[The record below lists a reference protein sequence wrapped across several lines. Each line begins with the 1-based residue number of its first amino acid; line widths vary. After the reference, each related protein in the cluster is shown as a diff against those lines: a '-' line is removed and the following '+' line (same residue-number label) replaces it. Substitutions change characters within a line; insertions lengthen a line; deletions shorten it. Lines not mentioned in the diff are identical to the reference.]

1 MTSSLKQLTLF
12 NQGLGKTSRFT
23 KGVDGTLQAI
33 EHLGY
38 VQIDTISVVE
48 RAHHHILWSRVPDY
62 DLNHL
67 NSLVRERQIF
77 EYWYHAASYLPMKDY
92 RYALPA
98 MMSVR
103 NGESRYFNRGDQH
116 LMNEILVRVRAEGK
130 IRLRDIDKN
139 NKKSLGNWWN
149 TGPGRRAFEQLY
161 MQGDLMICE
170 RNGMEKVYD
179 LTERC
184 LPENIDLRMPTL
196 YEYAQYLFNNTLRAH
211 GAFTWKQLVHLKKND
226 LKEAMS
232 VVLKEQID
240 AGVVSVVKL
249 ADGQTLYVDV
259 AAIEQKVETDFG
271 LKILS
276 PFDNSLIHRDRLT
289 SLFEFDYRIE
299 CYVPAAKRVYGY
311 FCLPIL
317 YQDELVGRLDCK
329 AHRSIKELEMISLHL
344 EKKTIK
350 DKEHFFFELD
360 QELKRFAAFNQC
372 LTINDKVIKLI
383 RTKI

>member
-12 NQGLGKTSRFT
+12 NQGLGKTSRFA

-62 DLNHL
+62 ELSHL
-67 NSLVRERQIF
+67 NSLVGERQIF

-116 LMNEILVRVRAEGK
+116 LMNEILARVRAEGK

-170 RNGMEKVYD
+170 RNGMEKVFD

-184 LPENIDLRMPTL
+184 LPENIDLSMPTL

-226 LKEAMS
+226 LKETMR
-232 VVLKEQID
+232 VVLKEHID
-240 AGVVSVVKL
+240 AGVVSAIKL
-249 ADGQTLYVDV
+249 EKGQMLYVEV
-259 AAIEQKVETDFG
+259 AALEQKFNTEFG

-276 PFDNSLIHRDRLT
+276 PFDNSLIHRDRLA

-329 AHRSIKELEMISLHL
+329 AHRSIKELEVISLHL
-344 EKKTIK
+344 EKTVKN
-350 DKEHFFFELD
+350 KELFFFELE

-372 LTINDKVIKLI
+372 STINDKVIKLI

>member
-12 NQGLGKTSRFT
+12 NQGLGKTSRFA
-23 KGVDGTLQAI
+23 KGMDGTLQAI

-62 DLNHL
+62 ELSHL
-67 NSLVRERQIF
+67 NSLVGERQIF

-103 NGESRYFNRGDQH
+103 KGESRYFNRGDQQ
-116 LMNEILVRVRAEGK
+116 LMNEILARVRAEGK

-170 RNGMEKVYD
+170 RNGMEKVFD

-184 LPENIDLRMPTL
+184 LPGNIDLSMPTL

-226 LKEAMS
+226 LKETMR
-232 VVLKEQID
+232 VVLKEHID
-240 AGVVSVVKL
+240 AGVVSAIKL
-249 ADGQTLYVDV
+249 EKGQMLYVEV
-259 AAIEQKVETDFG
+259 AALEQKFNTEFG

-276 PFDNSLIHRDRLT
+276 PFDNSLIHRDRLA

-299 CYVPAAKRVYGY
+299 CYVPAGKRVYGY

-329 AHRSIKELEMISLHL
+329 AHRSIKELEVISLHL
-344 EKKTIK
+344 EKTVKN
-350 DKEHFFFELD
+350 KELFFFELE

-372 LTINDKVIKLI
+372 STINDKVIKLI

>member
-12 NQGLGKTSRFT
+12 NQGLGKTSRFA
-23 KGVDGTLQAI
+23 KGLEGTLQAI

-62 DLNHL
+62 ELSHL

-103 NGESRYFNRGDQH
+103 NGESRYFNRGDQQ
-116 LMNEILVRVRAEGK
+116 LMNEILARVRAEGK

-184 LPENIDLRMPTL
+184 LSENIDLSMPTL

-226 LKEAMS
+226 LKETMRA
-232 VVLKEQID
+232 VLMEQID
-240 AGVVSVVKL
+240 TGVVSAIKL
-249 ADGQTLYVDV
+249 ENGQTLYVDAV
-259 AAIEQKVETDFG
+259 AIEQKLNTEFG

-276 PFDNSLIHRDRLT
+276 PFDNSLIHRDRLA

-317 YQDELVGRLDCK
+317 YQDELVGRVDCK
-329 AHRSIKELEMISLHL
+329 AHRSIKELEVISLHL
-344 EKKTIK
+344 EKTIK
-350 DKEHFFFELD
+350 NKELFFFELE

-372 LTINDKVIKLI
+372 STINDKVIKLI
-383 RTKI
+383 HTKI

>member
-1 MTSSLKQLTLF
+1 MTFSLKQLTLF
-12 NQGLGKTSRFT
+12 NQGLAKTSRFA
-23 KGVDGTLQAI
+23 KGMDGTLQAI

-38 VQIDTISVVE
+38 VQIDTILVVE

-62 DLNHL
+62 ELSHL
-67 NSLVRERQIF
+67 NSLVGERQIF

-103 NGESRYFNRGDQH
+103 KGESRYFNRGDQH
-116 LMNEILVRVRAEGK
+116 LMNEILARVRAEGK

-184 LPENIDLRMPTL
+184 LPENIDLSIPTL
-196 YEYAQYLFNNTLRAH
+196 CEYAQYLFNNTLRAH

-226 LKEAMS
+226 LKETMRII
-232 VVLKEQID
+232 LKEHID
-240 AGVVSVVKL
+240 AGVISAIKL
-249 ADGQTLYVDV
+249 ENGQTLYVDV
-259 AAIEQKVETDFG
+259 AAIEQKVSTDFG

-276 PFDNSLIHRDRLT
+276 PFDNSLIHRDRLA

-317 YQDELVGRLDCK
+317 YQDELVGRVDCK
-329 AHRSIKELEMISLHL
+329 AHRSIKELEVISLHL
-344 EKKTIK
+344 EKTVKN
-350 DKEHFFFELD
+350 KELFFFELE
-360 QELKRFAAFNQC
+360 QELKHFAAFNQC
-372 LTINDKVIKLI
+372 STINDEVIKRI
-383 RTKI
+383 CTKI

>member
-1 MTSSLKQLTLF
+1 MTSFLKQLTLF
-12 NQGLGKTSRFT
+12 NQGLGKTSRFA
-23 KGVDGTLQAI
+23 KGMDGTLQAI

-62 DLNHL
+62 ELNHL
-67 NSLVRERQIF
+67 NSLVGERQIF

-103 NGESRYFNRGDQH
+103 KGESRYFNRGDQH
-116 LMNEILVRVRAEGK
+116 LMNEILARVRAEGK

-170 RNGMEKVYD
+170 RNGMEKVFD

-184 LPENIDLRMPTL
+184 LPENIDLSMPTL

-226 LKEAMS
+226 LKEIMRI
-232 VVLKEQID
+232 VLKEQID
-240 AGVVSVVKL
+240 AGVVSAIKL
-249 ADGQTLYVDV
+249 ENGQTLYVDV
-259 AAIEQKVETDFG
+259 AAMELKVSTDFG

-276 PFDNSLIHRDRLT
+276 PFDNSLIHRDRLA

-317 YQDELVGRLDCK
+317 YQDELVGRVDCK
-329 AHRSIKELEMISLHL
+329 AHRSIKELEVISLHL
-344 EKKTIK
+344 EKTVKN
-350 DKEHFFFELD
+350 KELFLFELER
-360 QELKRFAAFNQC
+360 ELKRFADFNQC
-372 LTINDKVIKLI
+372 STINDKVIKRI

>member
-12 NQGLGKTSRFT
+12 NQGLGKTSRFA
-23 KGVDGTLQAI
+23 KGMDGTLQAI

-62 DLNHL
+62 ELSHL
-67 NSLVRERQIF
+67 NSLVGERQIF

-103 NGESRYFNRGDQH
+103 KGESRYFNRGDQQ
-116 LMNEILVRVRAEGK
+116 LMNEILARVRAEGK

-170 RNGMEKVYD
+170 RNGMEKVFD

-184 LPENIDLRMPTL
+184 LPGNIDLSMPTL

-226 LKEAMS
+226 LKETMR

-240 AGVVSVVKL
+240 AGVVSVIKL
-249 ADGQTLYVDV
+249 ENGQTLYVDV
-259 AAIEQKVETDFG
+259 AAMEQKVSTDFG

-276 PFDNSLIHRDRLT
+276 PFDNSLIHRDRLAF
-289 SLFEFDYRIE
+289 LFEFDYRIE

-317 YQDELVGRLDCK
+317 YQDELVGRVDCK
-329 AHRSIKELEMISLHL
+329 AHRSIKELEVISLHL
-344 EKKTIK
+344 EKTIK
-350 DKEHFFFELD
+350 NKELFFFELE

-372 LTINDKVIKLI
+372 STINDKVIKLI
-383 RTKI
+383 HTKI

>member
-12 NQGLGKTSRFT
+12 NQGLGKTSRFA
-23 KGVDGTLQAI
+23 KGMDGTLQAI

-62 DLNHL
+62 ELSHL
-67 NSLVRERQIF
+67 NSLVGERQIF

-116 LMNEILVRVRAEGK
+116 LMNEILARVRAEGK

-170 RNGMEKVYD
+170 RNGMEKVFD

-184 LPENIDLRMPTL
+184 LPGNIDLSMPTL

-226 LKEAMS
+226 LKETMR

-240 AGVVSVVKL
+240 AGVVSVIKL
-249 ADGQTLYVDV
+249 ENGQTLYVDV
-259 AAIEQKVETDFG
+259 AAMEQKVSTDFG

-276 PFDNSLIHRDRLT
+276 PFDNSLIHRDRLA

-317 YQDELVGRLDCK
+317 YQDELVGRVDCK
-329 AHRSIKELEMISLHL
+329 AHRSIKELEVISLHL
-344 EKKTIK
+344 EKTVKN
-350 DKEHFFFELD
+350 KELFFFELE

-372 LTINDKVIKLI
+372 STINDKVIQRI

>member
-12 NQGLGKTSRFT
+12 NQGLGKTSRFA
-23 KGVDGTLQAI
+23 KGVNGTLQAI

-62 DLNHL
+62 ELSHL
-67 NSLVRERQIF
+67 NYLVRERQIF

-98 MMSVR
+98 MMSIR

-116 LMNEILVRVRAEGK
+116 LMNEILARVRAEGK

-226 LKEAMS
+226 LKEIMR

-240 AGVVSVVKL
+240 AGVVSAIKL
-249 ADGQTLYVDV
+249 ENGQTLYVDV
-259 AAIEQKVETDFG
+259 AAIEQKVTTDFG

-299 CYVPAAKRVYGY
+299 CYVPAAKRVFGY

-317 YQDELVGRLDCK
+317 FQDELVGRVDCK
-329 AHRSIKELEMISLHL
+329 AHRFVKELEVISLHL
-344 EKKTIK
+344 EKTVKN
-350 DKEHFFFELD
+350 KELFFFELE
-360 QELKRFAAFNQC
+360 QELSRFAAFNQC
-372 LTINDKVIKLI
+372 STINDKVIKLI

>member
-12 NQGLGKTSRFT
+12 NQGLGKTSRFA
-23 KGVDGTLQAI
+23 KGLDGTLQAI

-62 DLNHL
+62 ELSHL
-67 NSLVRERQIF
+67 NSLVGERQIF

-116 LMNEILVRVRAEGK
+116 LMNEILARVRAEGK

-170 RNGMEKVYD
+170 RNGIEKVFD
-179 LTERC
+179 LTERY
-184 LPENIDLRMPTL
+184 LPENIDLSMPTL

-226 LKEAMS
+226 LKETMR
-232 VVLKEQID
+232 VVLKEHID
-240 AGVVSVVKL
+240 AGVVSAIKL
-249 ADGQTLYVDV
+249 ENGQTLYVDV
-259 AAIEQKVETDFG
+259 AAMEQKVSTDFG

-276 PFDNSLIHRDRLT
+276 PFDNSLIHRDRLA

-317 YQDELVGRLDCK
+317 YQDELVGRVDCK
-329 AHRSIKELEMISLHL
+329 AHRSIKELEVISLHL
-344 EKKTIK
+344 EKTIK
-350 DKEHFFFELD
+350 NKELFFFELE

-372 LTINDKVIKLI
+372 STINDKVIKLI
-383 RTKI
+383 HTKI

>member
-12 NQGLGKTSRFT
+12 NQGLGKTSRFA
-23 KGVDGTLQAI
+23 KGLEGTLQAI

-62 DLNHL
+62 ELSHL
-67 NSLVRERQIF
+67 NSLVGERQIF

-116 LMNEILVRVRAEGK
+116 LMNEILARVRAEGK

-170 RNGMEKVYD
+170 RNGMEKVFD

-184 LPENIDLRMPTL
+184 LPENIDLSMPTL

-226 LKEAMS
+226 LKEIMR
-232 VVLKEQID
+232 VVLKEHID
-240 AGVVSVVKL
+240 AGVVSAIKL
-249 ADGQTLYVDV
+249 EKGQMLYVEV
-259 AAIEQKVETDFG
+259 AALEQKFNTEFG

-276 PFDNSLIHRDRLT
+276 PFDNSLIHRDRLA

-329 AHRSIKELEMISLHL
+329 AHRSIKELEVISLHL
-344 EKKTIK
+344 EKTVKN
-350 DKEHFFFELD
+350 KELFFFELQ
-360 QELKRFAAFNQC
+360 QELKRFAVFNQC
-372 LTINDKVIKLI
+372 STINDKVIKLI

>member
-12 NQGLGKTSRFT
+12 NQGLGKTSRFA
-23 KGVDGTLQAI
+23 KGMDGTLQAI

-62 DLNHL
+62 ELSHL
-67 NSLVRERQIF
+67 NSLVGERQIF

-92 RYALPA
+92 RYALPT

-116 LMNEILVRVRAEGK
+116 LMNEILARVRAEGK

-170 RNGMEKVYD
+170 RNGMEKVFD

-184 LPENIDLRMPTL
+184 LPGNIDLSMPTL

-226 LKEAMS
+226 LKETMR
-232 VVLKEQID
+232 VVLKEQIG
-240 AGVVSVVKL
+240 AGVVSAIKL
-249 ADGQTLYVDV
+249 ENGQTLYVDV
-259 AAIEQKVETDFG
+259 AAIEKKVSTDFG

-276 PFDNSLIHRDRLT
+276 PFDNSLIHRDRLA

-317 YQDELVGRLDCK
+317 YQDELIGRVDCK
-329 AHRSIKELEMISLHL
+329 AHRSIKELEVISLHI
-344 EKKTIK
+344 EKTVKN
-350 DKEHFFFELD
+350 KELFFFELE

-372 LTINDKVIKLI
+372 STINDKVIKLI

>member
-12 NQGLGKTSRFT
+12 NQGLGKTSRFA
-23 KGVDGTLQAI
+23 KGLDGTLQAI
-33 EHLGY
+33 KYLGY

-62 DLNHL
+62 DLSHL
-67 NSLVRERQIF
+67 NNLVRERQIF

-103 NGESRYFNRGDQH
+103 KGESRYFNRGDQH
-116 LMNEILVRVRAEGK
+116 LMNEILARVRAEGK

-149 TGPGRRAFEQLY
+149 TGPGHRAFEQLY

-184 LPENIDLRMPTL
+184 LPENIDLSMPTL
-196 YEYAQYLFNNTLRAH
+196 DEYAQYLFNNTLRAH

-226 LKEAMS
+226 LKETMR
-232 VVLKEQID
+232 VVLNEQID
-240 AGVVSVVKL
+240 AGVVSAIKL
-249 ADGQTLYVDV
+249 EDGQTIYVDV
-259 AAIEQKVETDFG
+259 AAIEQKGNTDFG

-299 CYVPAAKRVYGY
+299 CYVPAVKRVFGY

-317 YQDELVGRLDCK
+317 YQDELVGRIDCK
-329 AHRSIKELEMISLHL
+329 AHRTVKELEVISLHL
-344 EKKTIK
+344 EKTIK
-350 DKEHFFFELD
+350 DKALFFFELE
-360 QELKRFAAFNQC
+360 QELKRFAEFNQC
-372 LTINDKVIKLI
+372 SIINDKVIKLI
-383 RTKI
+383 R

>member
-12 NQGLGKTSRFT
+12 NQGLGKTSRFA
-23 KGVDGTLQAI
+23 KGMDGTLQAI

-48 RAHHHILWSRVPDY
+48 RAHHHILWNRVPDY
-62 DLNHL
+62 ELSHL
-67 NSLVRERQIF
+67 NSLVGERQIF

-92 RYALPA
+92 RYALPS

-116 LMNEILVRVRAEGK
+116 LMNEILARVRAEGK

-170 RNGMEKVYD
+170 RNGMEKGFD

-184 LPENIDLRMPTL
+184 LPENIDLSMPTL

-226 LKEAMS
+226 LKETMR
-232 VVLKEQID
+232 VVLKEHID
-240 AGVVSVVKL
+240 AGVVSAIKL
-249 ADGQTLYVDV
+249 ENGQTLYVDV
-259 AAIEQKVETDFG
+259 AAMEQKVSTDFG

-276 PFDNSLIHRDRLT
+276 PFDNSLIHRDRLA

-317 YQDELVGRLDCK
+317 YQDELVGRVDCK
-329 AHRSIKELEMISLHL
+329 AHRSIKELEVISLHL
-344 EKKTIK
+344 EKTVKN
-350 DKEHFFFELD
+350 KELFFFELE

-372 LTINDKVIKLI
+372 STINDKVIKRI

>member
-12 NQGLGKTSRFT
+12 NQGLGKTSRFA
-23 KGVDGTLQAI
+23 KGMDGTLQAI

-62 DLNHL
+62 DLSHL
-67 NSLVRERQIF
+67 NNLVRERQIF

-103 NGESRYFNRGDQH
+103 KGESRYFNRGDQH
-116 LMNEILVRVRAEGK
+116 LMNEILARVHAEGR

-184 LPENIDLRMPTL
+184 LPENIDLSMPTL
-196 YEYAQYLFNNTLRAH
+196 HEYAQYLFNTTLRAH
-211 GAFTWKQLVHLKKND
+211 GAFTWKQLVHLKGKD
-226 LKEAMS
+226 LKEAMR

-240 AGVVSVVKL
+240 AGVVSAIKL
-249 ADGQTLYVDV
+249 DDGQTLYVDV
-259 AAIEQKVETDFG
+259 AAIEQNVNTDFG

-299 CYVPAAKRVYGY
+299 CYVPAAKRVFGY

-317 YQDELVGRLDCK
+317 YQDELVGRIDCK
-329 AHRSIKELEMISLHL
+329 AHRTVKELEVISLHL
-344 EKKTIK
+344 EKTIK
-350 DKEHFFFELD
+350 DKELFFFELE
-360 QELKRFAAFNQC
+360 QEIKRFAEFNQC
-372 LTINDKVIKLI
+372 TIINDKVIKFI
-383 RTKI
+383 R

>member
-1 MTSSLKQLTLF
+1 MTSSLKRLALF
-12 NQGLGKTSRFT
+12 NQGLGKTSPFA

-62 DLNHL
+62 DLSHL
-67 NSLVRERQIF
+67 NNLVRERQIF

-92 RYALPA
+92 RYVLPA

-103 NGESRYFNRGDQH
+103 KGESRYFNRGDQH
-116 LMNEILVRVRAEGK
+116 LMNEILARVRAEGR

-179 LTERC
+179 LSERC
-184 LPENIDLRMPTL
+184 LPENIDLSMPTVH
-196 YEYAQYLFNNTLRAH
+196 EYAQYLFNTTLRAH
-211 GAFTWKQLVHLKKND
+211 GAFTWKQLVHLKGKD
-226 LKEAMS
+226 LKEAMR

-240 AGVVSVVKL
+240 AGVVSAIQL
-249 ADGQTLYVDV
+249 TDGQTLYVDV
-259 AAIEQKVETDFG
+259 AAIEQNVNIDFG

-299 CYVPAAKRVYGY
+299 CYVPAAKRVFGY
-311 FCLPIL
+311 FCLPLL
-317 YQDELVGRLDCK
+317 YQDELVGRIDCK
-329 AHRSIKELEMISLHL
+329 AHRTVKELEVISIHI
-344 EKKTIK
+344 EKTIK
-350 DKEHFFFELD
+350 DKELFFFELE
-360 QELKRFAAFNQC
+360 QEIKRFAEFNQC
-372 LTINDKVIKLI
+372 TIINDKVIKLI
-383 RTKI
+383 R

>member
-12 NQGLGKTSRFT
+12 NQGLGKTIRFA
-23 KGVDGTLQAI
+23 KGMDGTLQAI

-62 DLNHL
+62 ELSHL
-67 NSLVRERQIF
+67 NSLVGERQIF

-116 LMNEILVRVRAEGK
+116 LMNEILARVRAEGK

-170 RNGMEKVYD
+170 RNGMEKGFD

-184 LPENIDLRMPTL
+184 LPENIDLSMPTL

-226 LKEAMS
+226 LKETMR
-232 VVLKEQID
+232 VVLKEHID
-240 AGVVSVVKL
+240 AGVVSAIKL
-249 ADGQTLYVDV
+249 ENGQTLYVDV
-259 AAIEQKVETDFG
+259 AAMEQKVSTDFG

-276 PFDNSLIHRDRLT
+276 PFDNSLIHRDRLA

-317 YQDELVGRLDCK
+317 YQDELVGRVDCK
-329 AHRSIKELEMISLHL
+329 AHRSIKELEVISLHL
-344 EKKTIK
+344 EKTVKN
-350 DKEHFFFELD
+350 KELFFFELE

-372 LTINDKVIKLI
+372 STINDKVIKRI

>member
-12 NQGLGKTSRFT
+12 NQGLGKTSRFA
-23 KGVDGTLQAI
+23 KGMDGTLQAI
-33 EHLGY
+33 EYLGY

-62 DLNHL
+62 ELSHL
-67 NSLVRERQIF
+67 NSLVGERQIF

-103 NGESRYFNRGDQH
+103 TGESRYFNRGDQQ
-116 LMNEILVRVRAEGK
+116 LMNEILARVRAEGK

-184 LPENIDLRMPTL
+184 LPENIDLSMPTL

-211 GAFTWKQLVHLKKND
+211 GAFTWKQLVHLKKNN
-226 LKEAMS
+226 LKEIMR

-240 AGVVSVVKL
+240 AGVVSAIKL
-249 ADGQTLYVDV
+249 ENGQTLYVDV
-259 AAIEQKVETDFG
+259 AAMEQKVSTDFG

-276 PFDNSLIHRDRLT
+276 PFDNSLIHRDRLA

-317 YQDELVGRLDCK
+317 YQDELVGRVDCK
-329 AHRSIKELEMISLHL
+329 AHRSIKELEVISLHL
-344 EKKTIK
+344 EKTVKN
-350 DKEHFFFELD
+350 KELFFFELE

-372 LTINDKVIKLI
+372 LTINDKVIQRI

>member
-12 NQGLGKTSRFT
+12 NQGLGKTSRFA
-23 KGVDGTLQAI
+23 KGMDGTLQAI

-62 DLNHL
+62 ELSHL
-67 NSLVRERQIF
+67 NSLVGERQIF

-116 LMNEILVRVRAEGK
+116 LMNEILARVRAEGK

-170 RNGMEKVYD
+170 RNGMEKVFD

-184 LPENIDLRMPTL
+184 LPENIDLSMPAL

-226 LKEAMS
+226 LKEIMRI
-232 VVLKEQID
+232 VLKEQID
-240 AGVVSVVKL
+240 AGVVSVIKL
-249 ADGQTLYVDV
+249 ENGQTLYVDV
-259 AAIEQKVETDFG
+259 AAMEQKVSTDFG

-276 PFDNSLIHRDRLT
+276 PFDNSLIHRDRLA

-317 YQDELVGRLDCK
+317 YQDELVGRVDCK

-344 EKKTIK
+344 EKTVKN
-350 DKEHFFFELD
+350 KELFFFELE
-360 QELKRFAAFNQC
+360 QEFKRFAAFNQC
-372 LTINDKVIKLI
+372 STINDKVIQRI

>member
-12 NQGLGKTSRFT
+12 NQGLGKTSRFA
-23 KGVDGTLQAI
+23 KGLEGTLQAI

-62 DLNHL
+62 ELSHL

-103 NGESRYFNRGDQH
+103 KGESRYFNRGDQQ
-116 LMNEILVRVRAEGK
+116 LMNEILARVRAEGK

-179 LTERC
+179 LTECC
-184 LPENIDLRMPTL
+184 LPENIDLSMPTL

-226 LKEAMS
+226 LKETMRA
-232 VVLKEQID
+232 VLMEQID
-240 AGVVSVVKL
+240 AGVVSAITL
-249 ADGQTLYVDV
+249 ENGQTLYVDAV
-259 AAIEQKVETDFG
+259 AIEQKLNTEFG

-276 PFDNSLIHRDRLT
+276 PFDNSLIHRDRLA

-317 YQDELVGRLDCK
+317 YQDELVGRVDCK
-329 AHRSIKELEMISLHL
+329 AHRSIKELEVISLHL
-344 EKKTIK
+344 EKTVKN
-350 DKEHFFFELD
+350 KELFFFELE

-372 LTINDKVIKLI
+372 STINDKVIQRI

>member
-1 MTSSLKQLTLF
+1 MTSSLKRLALF
-12 NQGLGKTSRFT
+12 NQGLGKISPFA
-23 KGVDGTLQAI
+23 KGVEGTLQAI

-48 RAHHHILWSRVPDY
+48 RAHHHILWSRVHDY

-67 NSLVRERQIF
+67 NNLVRERQIF
-77 EYWYHAASYLPMKDY
+77 EYWYHAASYLPMRDY
-92 RYALPA
+92 RYVLPA

-103 NGESRYFNRGDQH
+103 KGESRYFNRGDQH
-116 LMNEILVRVRAEGK
+116 LMNEILARVRAEGR

-149 TGPGRRAFEQLY
+149 TGPGRRTFEQLY

-211 GAFTWKQLVHLKKND
+211 GAFTWKQLVHLKGKD
-226 LKEAMS
+226 LKETML
-232 VVLKEQID
+232 VVLKEQVD
-240 AGVVSVVKL
+240 AGVVSAVKL
-249 ADGQTLYVDV
+249 ADGQTLYVD
-259 AAIEQKVETDFG
+259 AIEQKVETDFG

-299 CYVPAAKRVYGY
+299 CYVPSAKRVYGY

-329 AHRSIKELEMISLHL
+329 AHRSIKELEVISLHL
-344 EKKTIK
+344 EKTIK
-350 DKEHFFFELD
+350 DKELFFL
-360 QELKRFAAFNQC
+360 N
-372 LTINDKVIKLI
+372 
-383 RTKI
+383 

>member
-12 NQGLGKTSRFT
+12 NQGLGKTSRFA
-23 KGVDGTLQAI
+23 KGMDGTLQAI

-62 DLNHL
+62 ELSHL
-67 NSLVRERQIF
+67 NSLVGARQIF

-116 LMNEILVRVRAEGK
+116 LMNEILARVRAEGK

-139 NKKSLGNWWN
+139 NKKSVGNWWN

-170 RNGMEKVYD
+170 RNGMEKVFD

-184 LPENIDLRMPTL
+184 LPENIDLSMPTL

-226 LKEAMS
+226 LKETMR

-240 AGVVSVVKL
+240 AGVVSAIKL
-249 ADGQTLYVDV
+249 ENGQTLYVDV
-259 AAIEQKVETDFG
+259 AAIEKKVSTDFG

-276 PFDNSLIHRDRLT
+276 PFDNSLIHRDRLA

-317 YQDELVGRLDCK
+317 YQDELVGRVDCK
-329 AHRSIKELEMISLHL
+329 AHRSIKELEVISLHL
-344 EKKTIK
+344 EKTVKN
-350 DKEHFFFELD
+350 KELFFFELE

-372 LTINDKVIKLI
+372 LTINDKVIQRI

>member
-12 NQGLGKTSRFT
+12 NQGLGKTSRFS
-23 KGVDGTLQAI
+23 KGMDGTLQAI

-62 DLNHL
+62 ELSHL
-67 NSLVRERQIF
+67 NSLVGERQIF

-116 LMNEILVRVRAEGK
+116 LMNEILARVRAEGK

-170 RNGMEKVYD
+170 RNGIEKVFD
-179 LTERC
+179 LTERY
-184 LPENIDLRMPTL
+184 LPENIDLSMPTL

-226 LKEAMS
+226 LKETMR
-232 VVLKEQID
+232 VVLKEHID
-240 AGVVSVVKL
+240 AGVVSAIKL
-249 ADGQTLYVDV
+249 ENGQTLYVDV
-259 AAIEQKVETDFG
+259 AAMEQKVSTDFG

-276 PFDNSLIHRDRLT
+276 PFDNSLIHRDRLA

-329 AHRSIKELEMISLHL
+329 AHRSIKELEVISLHL
-344 EKKTIK
+344 EKTVKN
-350 DKEHFFFELD
+350 KELFFFELE

-372 LTINDKVIKLI
+372 STINDKVIKLI

>member
-12 NQGLGKTSRFT
+12 NQGLGKTSRFA
-23 KGVDGTLQAI
+23 KGMDGTLQAI

-62 DLNHL
+62 ELSHL

-103 NGESRYFNRGDQH
+103 NGESRYFNKGDQH
-116 LMNEILVRVRAEGK
+116 LTNEILARVRAEGK

-170 RNGMEKVYD
+170 RNGMEKVFD

-184 LPENIDLRMPTL
+184 LPENIDLSMPTL

-226 LKEAMS
+226 LKETMR
-232 VVLKEQID
+232 VVLKEHID
-240 AGVVSVVKL
+240 AGVVSAIKL
-249 ADGQTLYVDV
+249 AKGQMLYVEV
-259 AAIEQKVETDFG
+259 AALEQKFNTEFG

-276 PFDNSLIHRDRLT
+276 PFDNSLIHRDRLA

-329 AHRSIKELEMISLHL
+329 AHRSIKELEVISLHL
-344 EKKTIK
+344 EKTIK
-350 DKEHFFFELD
+350 DKEHFSFELE
-360 QELKRFAAFNQC
+360 QELKRFTAFNQC
-372 LTINDKVIKLI
+372 LTVNDKVIKLI

>member
-12 NQGLGKTSRFT
+12 NQGLGKTSRFA
-23 KGVDGTLQAI
+23 KGLEGTLQAI

-62 DLNHL
+62 ELSHL
-67 NSLVRERQIF
+67 NSLVGERQIF

-103 NGESRYFNRGDQH
+103 KGESRYFNRGDQH
-116 LMNEILVRVRAEGK
+116 LMNEILARVRAEGK

-170 RNGMEKVYD
+170 RNGMEKGFD

-184 LPENIDLRMPTL
+184 LPENIDLSMPTL

-226 LKEAMS
+226 LKETMR
-232 VVLKEQID
+232 VVLKEHID
-240 AGVVSVVKL
+240 AGVVSAIKL
-249 ADGQTLYVDV
+249 ENGQTLYVDV
-259 AAIEQKVETDFG
+259 AAMEQKVSTDFG

-276 PFDNSLIHRDRLT
+276 PFDNSLIHRDRLA

-317 YQDELVGRLDCK
+317 YQDELVGRVDCK
-329 AHRSIKELEMISLHL
+329 AHRSIKELEVISLHL
-344 EKKTIK
+344 EKTVKN
-350 DKEHFFFELD
+350 KELFFFELE

-372 LTINDKVIKLI
+372 STINDKVIKRI

>member
-12 NQGLGKTSRFT
+12 NQGLGKTSRFA

-62 DLNHL
+62 ELSHL
-67 NSLVRERQIF
+67 NSLVGERQIF

-116 LMNEILVRVRAEGK
+116 LMNEILARVRAEGK

-149 TGPGRRAFEQLY
+149 IGPGRRAFEQLY

-170 RNGMEKVYD
+170 RNGMEKVFD

-184 LPENIDLRMPTL
+184 LPENIDLSMPTL

-226 LKEAMS
+226 LKETMR
-232 VVLKEQID
+232 VILKEQID
-240 AGVVSVVKL
+240 AGVVSAIKL
-249 ADGQTLYVDV
+249 KNSQTLYVDV
-259 AAIEQKVETDFG
+259 AAIEQKVGTDFG

-276 PFDNSLIHRDRLT
+276 PFDNSLIHRDRLA

-317 YQDELVGRLDCK
+317 YQNELVGRVDCK
-329 AHRSIKELEMISLHL
+329 AHRSIKELEVISLHI
-344 EKKTIK
+344 EKTIK
-350 DKEHFFFELD
+350 NKELFFFELE

-372 LTINDKVIKLI
+372 STINDKVIKRI

>member
-12 NQGLGKTSRFT
+12 NQGLAKTSRFA
-23 KGVDGTLQAI
+23 KGIDGTLQAI

-62 DLNHL
+62 ELSHL
-67 NSLVRERQIF
+67 NSLVGERHIF

-103 NGESRYFNRGDQH
+103 KGESRYFNRGDQH
-116 LMNEILVRVRAEGK
+116 LMNEILARVRAEGK

-170 RNGMEKVYD
+170 RNGMEKVFD

-184 LPENIDLRMPTL
+184 LPGNIDLSMPTL

-226 LKEAMS
+226 LKETMR

-240 AGVVSVVKL
+240 AGVVSAIKL
-249 ADGQTLYVDV
+249 ENGQTLYVDV
-259 AAIEQKVETDFG
+259 AAIEQKVSTDFG

-276 PFDNSLIHRDRLT
+276 PFDNSLIHRDRLA

-317 YQDELVGRLDCK
+317 YQDELVGRVDCK
-329 AHRSIKELEMISLHL
+329 AHRSIKELEVISLHI
-344 EKKTIK
+344 EKTVKN
-350 DKEHFFFELD
+350 KELFFFELE

-372 LTINDKVIKLI
+372 LTINDKVIQRI

>member
-1 MTSSLKQLTLF
+1 MTSFLKQLTLF
-12 NQGLGKTSRFT
+12 NQGLGKTSRFA
-23 KGVDGTLQAI
+23 KGIDGTLQAI

-62 DLNHL
+62 ELSHL
-67 NSLVRERQIF
+67 NSLVCERQIF

-103 NGESRYFNRGDQH
+103 NGESRYFNKGDQH
-116 LMNEILVRVRAEGK
+116 LMNEILARVRAEGK

-170 RNGMEKVYD
+170 RNGMEKVFD
-179 LTERC
+179 LTERY
-184 LPENIDLRMPTL
+184 LPENIDLSMPTL

-226 LKEAMS
+226 LKETMR
-232 VVLKEQID
+232 VVLKEHID
-240 AGVVSVVKL
+240 AGVVSVIKL
-249 ADGQTLYVDV
+249 ENGQTLYVDV
-259 AAIEQKVETDFG
+259 AAVEQKVSTDFG

-276 PFDNSLIHRDRLT
+276 PFDNSLIHRDRLA

-317 YQDELVGRLDCK
+317 YQDELVGRVDCK
-329 AHRSIKELEMISLHL
+329 AHRSIKELEVISLHL
-344 EKKTIK
+344 EKTVKN
-350 DKEHFFFELD
+350 KELFFFELE

-372 LTINDKVIKLI
+372 STINDKVIKRI

>member
-12 NQGLGKTSRFT
+12 NQGLGKTSRFA
-23 KGVDGTLQAI
+23 KGMDGTLQAI

-62 DLNHL
+62 ELSHL
-67 NSLVRERQIF
+67 NSLVGERQIF

-92 RYALPA
+92 RYTLPA

-116 LMNEILVRVRAEGK
+116 LMNEILARVRAEGK

-170 RNGMEKVYD
+170 RNGMEKVFD

-184 LPENIDLRMPTL
+184 LPENIDLSMPTL

-226 LKEAMS
+226 LKETMR

-240 AGVVSVVKL
+240 TGVVSAIKL
-249 ADGQTLYVDV
+249 ENGQTLYVDV
-259 AAIEQKVETDFG
+259 AAIEQKVGADFG

-276 PFDNSLIHRDRLT
+276 PFDNSLIHRDRLA

-317 YQDELVGRLDCK
+317 YQNELVGRVDCK
-329 AHRSIKELEMISLHL
+329 AHRSIKELEVISLHL
-344 EKKTIK
+344 EKTVKN
-350 DKEHFFFELD
+350 KELFFFELE

-372 LTINDKVIKLI
+372 STINDKVIKRI

>member
-62 DLNHL
+62 ELNHL

-116 LMNEILVRVRAEGK
+116 LMNEILARVRAEGK

-170 RNGMEKVYD
+170 RNGMEKVFD

-184 LPENIDLRMPTL
+184 LPENIDLSMPAL

-226 LKEAMS
+226 LKETMR

-240 AGVVSVVKL
+240 AGVVSAIKL
-249 ADGQTLYVDV
+249 ENGQTLYVDV
-259 AAIEQKVETDFG
+259 AAIEKKVSTDFG

-276 PFDNSLIHRDRLT
+276 PFDNSLIHRDRLA

-317 YQDELVGRLDCK
+317 YQDELVGRVDCK
-329 AHRSIKELEMISLHL
+329 AHRSIKELEVISLHL
-344 EKKTIK
+344 EKTVKN
-350 DKEHFFFELD
+350 KELFFFELE

-372 LTINDKVIKLI
+372 STINDKVIQRI

>member
-62 DLNHL
+62 ELNHL

-116 LMNEILVRVRAEGK
+116 LMNEILARVRAEGK

-170 RNGMEKVYD
+170 RNGIEKVFD
-179 LTERC
+179 LTERY
-184 LPENIDLRMPTL
+184 LPENIDLSMPTL

-226 LKEAMS
+226 LKETMR
-232 VVLKEQID
+232 VVLKEHID
-240 AGVVSVVKL
+240 AGVVSAIKL
-249 ADGQTLYVDV
+249 ENGQTLYVDV
-259 AAIEQKVETDFG
+259 AAMEQKVSTDFG

-276 PFDNSLIHRDRLT
+276 PFDNSLIHRDRLA

-317 YQDELVGRLDCK
+317 YQDELVGRVDCK
-329 AHRSIKELEMISLHL
+329 AHRSIKELEVISLHL
-344 EKKTIK
+344 EKTVKN
-350 DKEHFFFELD
+350 KELFFFELE

-372 LTINDKVIKLI
+372 STINDKVIKRI

>member
-12 NQGLGKTSRFT
+12 NQGLGKTSRFS
-23 KGVDGTLQAI
+23 KGMDGTLQAI

-62 DLNHL
+62 ELSHL
-67 NSLVRERQIF
+67 NSLVGERQIF

-116 LMNEILVRVRAEGK
+116 LMNEILARVRAEGK

-161 MQGDLMICE
+161 MRGDLMICE
-170 RNGMEKVYD
+170 RNGMEKVFD

-184 LPENIDLRMPTL
+184 LPGNIDLSMPTL
-196 YEYAQYLFNNTLRAH
+196 DEYAQYLFNNTLRAH
-211 GAFTWKQLVHLKKND
+211 GAFTWKQLVHLKKNN
-226 LKEAMS
+226 LKETMR

-240 AGVVSVVKL
+240 AAVVSAIKL
-249 ADGQTLYVDV
+249 EKGQTVYVDV
-259 AAIEQKVETDFG
+259 AAIEQKVSTDFG

-276 PFDNSLIHRDRLT
+276 PFDNSLIHRDRLA

-329 AHRSIKELEMISLHL
+329 AHRSIKELEVISLHI
-344 EKKTIK
+344 EKTVKN
-350 DKEHFFFELD
+350 KELFFFELE
-360 QELKRFAAFNQC
+360 QELKRFAVFNQC
-372 LTINDKVIKLI
+372 STINDKVIQRI

>member
-1 MTSSLKQLTLF
+1 MTSYLKQLTLF
-12 NQGLGKTSRFT
+12 NQGLAKTSRFA
-23 KGVDGTLQAI
+23 KGMDGTLQAI
-33 EHLGY
+33 KHLGY
-38 VQIDTISVVE
+38 VQLDTISVVE

-62 DLNHL
+62 ELSHL
-67 NSLVRERQIF
+67 NSLVGERQIF

-116 LMNEILVRVRAEGK
+116 LMNEILARVRAEGK

-184 LPENIDLRMPTL
+184 LPENIDLSMPTL
-196 YEYAQYLFNNTLRAH
+196 CEYAQYLFNNTLRAH

-226 LKEAMS
+226 LKETMRII
-232 VVLKEQID
+232 LKEHID
-240 AGVVSVVKL
+240 AGVVSVIKL
-249 ADGQTLYVDV
+249 ENGQTLYVD
-259 AAIEQKVETDFG
+259 AAALEQKFNTEFG

-276 PFDNSLIHRDRLT
+276 PFDNSLIHRDRLA

-317 YQDELVGRLDCK
+317 YQDELVGRVDCK
-329 AHRSIKELEMISLHL
+329 AHRSIKELEVISLHL
-344 EKKTIK
+344 EKTVKN
-350 DKEHFFFELD
+350 KELFFFELE

-372 LTINDKVIKLI
+372 LTINDKVIQRI
-383 RTKI
+383 HTKI

>member
-12 NQGLGKTSRFT
+12 NQGLGKTSRFA
-23 KGVDGTLQAI
+23 KGMDGTLQAI

-62 DLNHL
+62 ELSHL
-67 NSLVRERQIF
+67 NSLVGERQIF

-103 NGESRYFNRGDQH
+103 KGESRYFNRGDQH
-116 LMNEILVRVRAEGK
+116 LMNEILARVRAEGK

-170 RNGMEKVYD
+170 RNGMEKVFD
-179 LTERC
+179 FTERC
-184 LPENIDLRMPTL
+184 LPENIDLSMPTL

-226 LKEAMS
+226 LKETMR
-232 VVLKEQID
+232 VVLKEHID
-240 AGVVSVVKL
+240 AGVVSAIKL
-249 ADGQTLYVDV
+249 ENGQTLYVDV
-259 AAIEQKVETDFG
+259 AAMEQKVSTDFG

-276 PFDNSLIHRDRLT
+276 PFDNSLIHRDRLA

-317 YQDELVGRLDCK
+317 YQDELVGRVDCK
-329 AHRSIKELEMISLHL
+329 AHRSIKELEVISLHI
-344 EKKTIK
+344 EKTVKN
-350 DKEHFFFELD
+350 KELFFFELE
-360 QELKRFAAFNQC
+360 QELKRFATFNQC
-372 LTINDKVIKLI
+372 STINDKVIQRI

>member
-12 NQGLGKTSRFT
+12 NQGLGKTSRFA
-23 KGVDGTLQAI
+23 KGMDGTLQAI

-62 DLNHL
+62 EFSHL
-67 NSLVRERQIF
+67 NSLVGERQIF

-103 NGESRYFNRGDQH
+103 KGESRYFNRGDQH
-116 LMNEILVRVRAEGK
+116 LMNEILARVRAEGK
-130 IRLRDIDKN
+130 IRLRDIDNN

-170 RNGMEKVYD
+170 RNGMEKVFD

-184 LPENIDLRMPTL
+184 LPENIDLSMPTL

-226 LKEAMS
+226 LKEIMRI
-232 VVLKEQID
+232 VLKEQID
-240 AGVVSVVKL
+240 AGVVSAIKL
-249 ADGQTLYVDV
+249 ENGQTLYVDV
-259 AAIEQKVETDFG
+259 AAMEQKVSTDFG

-276 PFDNSLIHRDRLT
+276 PFDNSLIHRDRLA

-317 YQDELVGRLDCK
+317 YQDELVGRVDCK
-329 AHRSIKELEMISLHL
+329 AHRSIKELEVISLHL
-344 EKKTIK
+344 EKTVKN
-350 DKEHFFFELD
+350 KELFLFELE
-360 QELKRFAAFNQC
+360 QELKLFAAFNQC
-372 LTINDKVIKLI
+372 STINDKVIKLI
-383 RTKI
+383 HTKI

>member
-12 NQGLGKTSRFT
+12 NQGLGKTSRFA
-23 KGVDGTLQAI
+23 KGMDGTLQAI

-62 DLNHL
+62 ELSHL
-67 NSLVRERQIF
+67 NSLVGERQIF

-116 LMNEILVRVRAEGK
+116 LMNEILARVRAEAK

-170 RNGMEKVYD
+170 RNGMEKVFD

-184 LPENIDLRMPTL
+184 LPGNIDLSMPTL

-226 LKEAMS
+226 LKENMR

-240 AGVVSVVKL
+240 AGVVSAIKL
-249 ADGQTLYVDV
+249 ENGQTLYVDV
-259 AAIEQKVETDFG
+259 AAIEQKVSTDFG

-276 PFDNSLIHRDRLT
+276 PFDNSLIHRDRLA

-317 YQDELVGRLDCK
+317 YQDELVGRVDCK
-329 AHRSIKELEMISLHL
+329 AHRSIKELEVISLHL
-344 EKKTIK
+344 EKTVKN
-350 DKEHFFFELD
+350 KELFFFELE
-360 QELKRFAAFNQC
+360 QELKSFAAFNQC
-372 LTINDKVIKLI
+372 STINDKVIKRI
-383 RTKI
+383 RSKT

>member
-62 DLNHL
+62 ELNHL

-116 LMNEILVRVRAEGK
+116 LMNEILARVRAEGK

-170 RNGMEKVYD
+170 RNGMEKVFD

-184 LPENIDLRMPTL
+184 LPENIDLSMPTL

-226 LKEAMS
+226 LKETMR
-232 VVLKEQID
+232 VVLKEHID
-240 AGVVSVVKL
+240 AGVVSAIKL
-249 ADGQTLYVDV
+249 ENGQTLYVDV
-259 AAIEQKVETDFG
+259 AAMEQKVSTDFG

-276 PFDNSLIHRDRLT
+276 PFDNSLIHRDRLA

-311 FCLPIL
+311 FCLPII
-317 YQDELVGRLDCK
+317 YQDELVGRVDCK
-329 AHRSIKELEMISLHL
+329 AHRSIKELEVISLHL
-344 EKKTIK
+344 EKTVKN
-350 DKEHFFFELD
+350 KELFFFELE

-372 LTINDKVIKLI
+372 STINDKVIKRI

>member
-1 MTSSLKQLTLF
+1 MTSSLKRLALF
-12 NQGLGKTSRFT
+12 NQGLGKISPFA

-62 DLNHL
+62 DLSHL
-67 NSLVRERQIF
+67 NHLVRERQIF

-98 MMSVR
+98 MISVR

-116 LMNEILVRVRAEGK
+116 LMNEILARVRAVGK

-139 NKKSLGNWWN
+139 NKNSVGGWWN
-149 TGPGRRAFEQLY
+149 TGPSRRAFEQLY

-211 GAFTWKQLVHLKKND
+211 GAFTWKQLVHLKGKD
-226 LKEAMS
+226 LKETMR
-232 VVLKEQID
+232 VVLKEQVD
-240 AGVVSVVKL
+240 AGVVSAFKL

-259 AAIEQKVETDFG
+259 SAIEQKVETDFG

-317 YQDELVGRLDCK
+317 YQGELVGRIDCK
-329 AHRSIKELEMISLHL
+329 AHRTVKELEVISLHL
-344 EKKTIK
+344 EKTIK
-350 DKEHFFFELD
+350 DKELFFFELK
-360 QELKRFAAFNQC
+360 QELKRFAEFNQC
-372 LTINDKVIKLI
+372 TIINDKVIKLI
-383 RTKI
+383 R

>member
-12 NQGLGKTSRFT
+12 NQGLGKTSRFA
-23 KGVDGTLQAI
+23 KGMDGTLQAI

-62 DLNHL
+62 ELSHL
-67 NSLVRERQIF
+67 NSLVGERQIF

-103 NGESRYFNRGDQH
+103 KGESRYFNRGDQQ
-116 LMNEILVRVRAEGK
+116 LMNEILARVRAEGK

-170 RNGMEKVYD
+170 RNGMEKVFD

-184 LPENIDLRMPTL
+184 LPENIDLSMPTL

-226 LKEAMS
+226 LKETMR

-240 AGVVSVVKL
+240 AGVVSAIKL
-249 ADGQTLYVDV
+249 ENGQTLYVDV
-259 AAIEQKVETDFG
+259 AAIEKKVSTDFG

-276 PFDNSLIHRDRLT
+276 PFDNSLIHRDRLA

-317 YQDELVGRLDCK
+317 YQDELVGRVDCK
-329 AHRSIKELEMISLHL
+329 AHRSIKELEVISLHL
-344 EKKTIK
+344 EKTVKN
-350 DKEHFFFELD
+350 KELFFFELE

-372 LTINDKVIKLI
+372 LTINDKVIQRI

>member
-12 NQGLGKTSRFT
+12 NQGLGKTSRFA

-62 DLNHL
+62 ELSHL
-67 NSLVRERQIF
+67 NSLVGERQIF
-77 EYWYHAASYLPMKDY
+77 EYWYHAASYLPMKGY

-116 LMNEILVRVRAEGK
+116 LMNEILARVRAEGK

-170 RNGMEKVYD
+170 RNGMEKVFD

-184 LPENIDLRMPTL
+184 LPENIDLSMPAL

-226 LKEAMS
+226 LKEIMRI
-232 VVLKEQID
+232 VLKEQID
-240 AGVVSVVKL
+240 AGVVSVIKL
-249 ADGQTLYVDV
+249 ENGQTLYVDV
-259 AAIEQKVETDFG
+259 AAMEQKVSTDFG

-276 PFDNSLIHRDRLT
+276 PFDNSLIHRDRLA

-317 YQDELVGRLDCK
+317 YQDELVGRVDCK
-329 AHRSIKELEMISLHL
+329 AHRSIKELEVISLHL
-344 EKKTIK
+344 EKTVKN
-350 DKEHFFFELD
+350 KELFFFELE
-360 QELKRFAAFNQC
+360 QEFKRFAAFNQC
-372 LTINDKVIKLI
+372 STINDKVIQRI